1 MQPQHK
7 KMVSS
12 LTGTIIQIEQ
22 KYDQLQHMVQ
32 NNNQMML
39 DMANMFKSSR
49 QDTLDREQLIR
60 CEITTAINLLSAHVK
75 HLTSTVQV
83 LRE

>member
-1 MQPQHK
+1 
-7 KMVSS
+7 
-12 LTGTIIQIEQ
+12 
-22 KYDQLQHMVQ
+22 
-32 NNNQMML
+32 MML

-60 CEITTAINLLSAHVK
+60 GEITTAINPLSAQVK